1 MIRILHF
8 TNGGAEYIIL
18 TEDESADAA
27 DFANPGFEL
36 CGEYAA
42 HLDKS
47 YHSLP
52 IERELVV
59 GC

>member
-8 TNGGAEYIIL
+8 TKGIEEYIVL
-18 TEDESADAA
+18 VEDEESPAMDYAD
-27 DFANPGFEL
+27 PGYEL
-36 CGEYAA
+36 CGEYTA
-42 HLDKS
+42 HLNKS

-52 IERELVV
+52 IERNLV